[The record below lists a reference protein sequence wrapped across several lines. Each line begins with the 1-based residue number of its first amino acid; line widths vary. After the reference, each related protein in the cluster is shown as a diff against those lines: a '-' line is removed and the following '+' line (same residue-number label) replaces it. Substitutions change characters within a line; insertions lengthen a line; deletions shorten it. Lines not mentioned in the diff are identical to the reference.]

1 MVPKTIAKSDCDRD
15 ANLMWNTFVDLL
27 ASGEYDDLSA
37 EQCPAHLVFWY
48 EGEVQNGGH
57 DQYFENRGT
66 EHLQETIVA
75 LGSLGANCERSV
87 LQAAAKRFLKASD
100 DADLSDFDSKFEDC
114 SHSLTE
120 HLENHLAK
128 YQKNFVEVV

>member
-1 MVPKTIAKSDCDRD
+1 MLPKTISKVDLDRD
-15 ANLMWNTFVDLL
+15 ANLLWNSFVSLL
-27 ASGEYDDLSA
+27 ALEKYEELSA
-37 EQCPAHLVFWY
+37 EQRPAHLVFWY
-48 EGEVQNGGH
+48 ENEVQNGGH

-66 EHLQETIVA
+66 EHLQETIAA
-75 LGSLGANCERSV
+75 LGSLGAKCQQSV
-87 LQAAAKRFLKASD
+87 LQAAAKRFLKTTD

-128 YQKNFVEVV
+128 HQSAFVQ